1 MGLEVGP
8 EEGRK
13 ITYNINKFKK
23 NPLLLN
29 QETHNTFIS
38 IAHSHCVIRNKSF
51 RSGRGGELGAS
62 EIATLYSQLGF
73 RGCTGRRSPPPPF
86 FTPFGPLSP

>member
-73 RGCTGRRSPPPPF
+73 RGCTGRRSPPPSLFLP
-86 FTPFGPLSP
+86 PLVR